1 MRRACEI
8 QNMTKTVLVTGVTGF
23 IAGHV
28 VHELL
33 SRGYIVRGTV
43 RGMAKAEKLKALY
56 ANLGHN
62 PSNFELVALDLESD
76 EGWADAMAD
85 CIAVQH
91 IASPF
96 PMEEPDDKM
105 ALVPAAK
112 GGALRV
118 LNHARNAGVPK
129 VVLTSSTVS
138 ITNGVKNP
146 PDYVFTEADWSN
158 TDAADIRAYALS
170 KTLAEKAAW
179 DDVEKHGGPIL
190 TVMNPSFVV
199 GPLLDDTI
207 STSGTLI
214 KQFFDG
220 KFPAVPELCFGIVD
234 VRDVAKAHVNA
245 MERDTAN
252 GKRYLLSAG
261 TMKMIDIAE
270 TLKQAFPERGKKLPK
285 FQSPAWLVRILSVFN
300 KSVRGIL
307 PEVGRMYQVDGT
319 RAREELD
326 IDFITRKD
334 ALIALGNSLIER
346 KMV

>member
-1 MRRACEI
+1 
-8 QNMTKTVLVTGVTGF
+8 MTKTVLVTGVTGF

-33 SRGYIVRGTV
+33 GRGYSVRGTV
-43 RGMAKAEKLKALY
+43 RSLAKAAKLKALY
-56 ANLGHN
+56 ESLGHD
-62 PSNFELVALDLESD
+62 PAKFELIELDLED
-76 EGWADAMAD
+76 DAGWADAMTD

-118 LNHARNAGVPK
+118 LEAARQAKVPK

-146 PDYVFTEADWSN
+146 PNYVFTEADWSN
-158 TDAADIRAYALS
+158 TDAPDIRAYALS

-179 DDVEKHGGPIL
+179 EDVEQNGGPIL

-220 KFPAVPELCFGIVD
+220 KFPAVPELCFGMVD
-234 VRDVAKAHVNA
+234 VRDVAKAHVTA
-245 MERDTAN
+245 MEHDAAN

-261 TMKMIDIAE
+261 TMKMIDMAK
-270 TLKQAFPERGKKLPK
+270 TLKKAFPDKSRKLPK
-285 FQSPAWLVRILSVFN
+285 FQSPAFIVRLIALFD
-300 KSVRGIL
+300 KSVKGIL
-307 PEVGRMYQVDGT
+307 PEVGRMYQVDGN
-319 RAREELD
+319 RARQELD
-326 IDFITRKD
+326 IDFTTGED
-334 ALIALGNSLIER
+334 ALIALGKSLIEK
-346 KMV
+346 KMI